1 MNLNHPIVTVVLP
14 FYNRIHTI
22 EGSLTSVINQT
33 FINWELLIVDDGSSE
48 EESKNLTELVIQLK
62 DPRIQVLIQN
72 KNLGGGA
79 ARNIGMLAAK
89 GEYIALLDSDDEWE
103 SEKLERQVAFHQ
115 GKSKNLVTYTKSLIH
130 YGVNKKPQ
138 APLPLHAIE
147 KDEKISDYLF
157 VKGGFI
163 QTSALFG
170 YRSVFINSL
179 FDTKLRRH
187 QDYDFLLSLELAGC
201 TFNMIN
207 EVLVHIHWEDVG
219 TKAGD
224 RFYCPDVSAQFIS
237 DRSELFSVQA
247 AAAFRLNNVF
257 APLRRKE
264 GLRKALYNGFWSDLI
279 RVKLWRVRLMTISL
293 LCFRS
298 TLPLSLPFRL
308 FKLLK

>member
-1 MNLNHPIVTVVLP
+1 MSTSKNLISVIVP
-14 FYNRIHTI
+14 FYNRSKVVGRTI
-22 EGSLTSVINQT
+22 RSVMNQT

-89 GEYIALLDSDDEWE
+89 GEYIALLDSDDAWE

-115 GKSKNLVTYTKSLIH
+115 DKSKKLVTYTKSLIH

-138 APLPLHAIE
+138 APLPSHAIE
-147 KDEKISDYLF
+147 KGEKISDYLF
-157 VKGGFI
+157 VRGGFMP
-163 QTSALFG
+163 TPSLFG
-170 YRSVFINSL
+170 ARSVFINSL
-179 FDTKLRRH
+179 FDTNLRRH
-187 QDYDFLLSLELAGC
+187 QDYDFLLSLEQAGC
-201 TFNMIN
+201 TFEMIN

-219 TKAGD
+219 TKAGE

-237 DRSELFSVQA
+237 DRSELFSIQA

-264 GLRKALYNGFWSDLI
+264 GLRKALYHGFWRDLI
-279 RVKLWRVRLMTISL
+279 LVKLWRVRLMTISL

>member
-1 MNLNHPIVTVVLP
+1 MSTSKNLISVIVP
-14 FYNRIHTI
+14 FYNRSKVVERTI
-22 EGSLTSVINQT
+22 RSVMNQT

-89 GEYIALLDSDDEWE
+89 GQYIAFLDSDDEWE
-103 SEKLERQVAFHQ
+103 SDKLERQLAFHR
-115 GKSKNLVTYTKSLIH
+115 GKSKKLVTYTKSLIH

-138 APLPLHAIE
+138 APLPSHAIE
-147 KDEKISDYLF
+147 LGEGIADYLF
-157 VKGGFI
+157 VRGGFMP
-163 QTSALFG
+163 TPSLFG
-170 YRSVFINSL
+170 ARSVFINSL